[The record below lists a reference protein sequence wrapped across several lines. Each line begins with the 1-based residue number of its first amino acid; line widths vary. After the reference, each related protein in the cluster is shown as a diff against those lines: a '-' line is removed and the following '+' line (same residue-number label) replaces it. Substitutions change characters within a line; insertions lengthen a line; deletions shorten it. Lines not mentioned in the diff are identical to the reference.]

1 MKTSE
6 NYVTKRYVQ
15 SVLCFAKRYIP
26 PKVAAAFFRNALLV
40 LKVVINHVG
49 IERFRF
55 LGFPDG
61 SFDVHVVPRQNDVC
75 RTPCQPL

>member
-1 MKTSE
+1 MFCE
-6 NYVTKRYVQ
+6 
-15 SVLCFAKRYIP
+15 AIIP
-26 PKVAAAFFRNALLV
+26 PKVAAAVFRNALLV

-61 SFDVHVVPRQNDVC
+61 SFDVHVVPRQNDIADSDI
-75 RTPCQPL
+75 TSW